1 MFYACLIWQQ
11 FLAIFE
17 ALFSSQNLDF
27 MLENSDNQFSKDL
40 FFAQKFK
47 LVIWNFFNFMSRIAI
62 MIETE
67 RLKLEMENLFDNLGF
82 FVGKKNWICG
92 MGFRLNDG
100 LSRLFPSGNWWNK
113 GISRKRTQKSQT
125 SSFSSFQ
132 CNFCKV
138 EVLLLLNLKI
148 LLLKPCF
155 LPLFML

>member
-1 MFYACLIWQQ
+1 
-11 FLAIFE
+11 
-17 ALFSSQNLDF
+17 

-67 RLKLEMENLFDNLGF
+67 RLKLEMENLLDNLGF

-100 LSRLFPSGNWWNK
+100 LSRLFPSGN
-113 GISRKRTQKSQT
+113 
-125 SSFSSFQ
+125 
-132 CNFCKV
+132 
-138 EVLLLLNLKI
+138 
-148 LLLKPCF
+148 
-155 LPLFML
+155 

>member
-1 MFYACLIWQQ
+1 MR
-11 FLAIFE
+11 
-17 ALFSSQNLDF
+17 
-27 MLENSDNQFSKDL
+27 ENSDNQFSKDL

-100 LSRLFPSGNWWNK
+100 LSRLFPSGN
-113 GISRKRTQKSQT
+113 
-125 SSFSSFQ
+125 
-132 CNFCKV
+132 
-138 EVLLLLNLKI
+138 
-148 LLLKPCF
+148 
-155 LPLFML
+155 